1 MRQSPSYLDLKIFHF
16 KGAHTDILADAKV
29 NDLLGDPDI
38 SFHTQSTIDLTALA
52 QTFPLQDGVS
62 IEGKL
67 DADMNVRCRLSS
79 IKKKDIGRIRAKG
92 KINMSEL
99 VLRDKNKKF
108 EFTSDA
114 SLSFVGNDVLGAHIE
129 IGNMAFHSTRLN
141 SSINNLSALIKT
153 TNPQDTTR
161 IALVECKLCL
171 LYTSPSPRDA

>member
-1 MRQSPSYLDLKIFHF
+1 MPLATLKIEINDASAQYAQLPYGIDELKANFFGQIDLMRQSPSYLDLKIFHF

-79 IKKKDIGRIRAKG
+79 IKR
-92 KINMSEL
+92 
-99 VLRDKNKKF
+99 
-108 EFTSDA
+108 
-114 SLSFVGNDVLGAHIE
+114 
-129 IGNMAFHSTRLN
+129 
-141 SSINNLSALIKT
+141 KT
-153 TNPQDTTR
+153 
-161 IALVECKLCL
+161 
-171 LYTSPSPRDA
+171 